1 MSAIADARA
10 TARRK
15 ESRSGTRAARSPLG
29 GGVLWILLVG
39 VLLAGIVAINVV
51 VLQLNVKLD
60 GLGHERAQLKAD
72 IATMRAQLSSAS
84 ANQRIENRA
93 ASQLGL
99 VQADPA
105 LTTYV
110 KLEPAAK

>member
-1 MSAIADARA
+1 M
-10 TARRK
+10 
-15 ESRSGTRAARSPLG
+15 
-29 GGVLWILLVG
+29 VG

-51 VLQLNVKLD
+51 VLHQLNVRLD
-60 GLGHERAQLKAD
+60 PLGRERAQLKAD
-72 IATMRAQLSSAS
+72 IATIRAQLSTAS
-84 ANQRIENRA
+84 ANERIETRA